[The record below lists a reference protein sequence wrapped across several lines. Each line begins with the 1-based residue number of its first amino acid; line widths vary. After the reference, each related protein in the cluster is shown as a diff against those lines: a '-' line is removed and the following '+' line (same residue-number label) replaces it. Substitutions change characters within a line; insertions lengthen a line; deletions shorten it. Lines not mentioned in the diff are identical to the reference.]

1 MKKCLTLDL
10 ENLKLMKVSKIKITT
25 SKFNELMQDLI
36 TEVKPLIQLEVE
48 KVVKKQ
54 KEESDV
60 TLLKLNNTGA

>member
-25 SKFNELMQDLI
+25 SKFNELRQDLI

-60 TLLKLNNTGA
+60 TLLKLGA

>member
-25 SKFNELMQDLI
+25 SKFNELRQDLI

-54 KEESDV
+54 NEESDV